1 MKNKEAGIR
10 IIDNR
15 DKKHV
20 DLPGFPDSGD
30 PLDTQPLN
38 VKPEVQGTDAPV
50 ATPPNRKNPP
60 QPQPKNED
68 ETAEQK
74 TEL

>member
-1 MKNKEAGIR
+1 MKDDEAGMR

-30 PLDTQPLN
+30 PLDTPPLN
-38 VKPEVQGTDAPV
+38 IRPEVQGTDAPV
-50 ATPPNRKNPP
+50 ATPPNRENPTP
-60 QPQPKNED
+60 SKPHEED
-68 ETAEQK
+68 GAETP
-74 TEL
+74 